1 MTLRNETLDVLCQM
15 LQTGDEA
22 DRCYSARALGN
33 LRDTAPVEL
42 LIERLRDEDLDVAID
57 AAEALGKIGSTDAL
71 PALIESLENDNSG
84 ELCAVIAESLGKIG
98 SSESVDALLK
108 ILLERPPELEW
119 DDDWDTWWDVQMEAV
134 KALGTAKAEIAIDSL
149 ANFIDDDEQQDIE
162 SEILNALVNISDNG
176 VARVIERLQNIESR
190 PQHRRRAARALAKST
205 TSAAAAALGRVLMDK
220 APEVRAEAALSLA
233 AQNAEKYLSALVL
246 MLRDPSGEVREATI
260 KAVIQLAE
268 GGANSDDLQ
277 QALYPMLTDP
287 SSQVR
292 ATLFTTLLPVVLNNP
307 LSDKNFDEVVRGI
320 SDSAA
325 ETTSAACTL
334 LGANGNPA
342 AVAPLLE
349 LLDDPSGHPMAR
361 REAALSVGKL
371 GQIDTDVIETL
382 SRAVGDKQQPVRL
395 AALTALMALET
406 SGNSI
411 TEDEENPVRRP
422 LAIVIDAV
430 NGKIAVVDESAP
442 AAEEAVTE
450 DESDTPEET
459 TSPATDQIQ
468 GQAVEFDTDA
478 MKRIAEPPI
487 SSEILEEPV
496 PEHIAEGIALPET
509 PARIVQE
516 GEVKPAISTLDAIA
530 MENVELML
538 NDSASEKEPEHDK
551 VTQEYLGIVDDNK
564 EIMRRMRSMRRI
576 NAEQD
581 VRRLGARV
589 LAETEEESAIEAL
602 IQALSDEDELVRR
615 EAAEAIGAIGLRN
628 RHLPKLTD
636 AVGTLITQLAIG
648 DIEQRVTCARSLSY
662 LGNRTA
668 LAPLMEATK
677 APEFTLRVQA
687 TESLARLSVDA
698 LEPEGAGHMV
708 VRDVP
713 PLSVARRLM
722 ESLDDKEMGVRVAA
736 AKGLAQVLKPLNEET
751 FTQKAVEKI
760 VSSVSVGTGEEAR
773 LIGKALRQF
782 DTNLGNR
789 TLLAQLKEADDSVK
803 RSVLIEMIEELLS
816 PDQDQSEQAA

>member
-1 MTLRNETLDVLCQM
+1 MTLRNETLDVLCQ
-15 LQTGDEA
+15 LLRTGDEA
-22 DRCYSARALGN
+22 DRCYSARALGI
-33 LRDTAPVEL
+33 LRDTTPVEL
-42 LIERLRDEDLDVAID
+42 LIERLRDEDVDVAID
-57 AAEALGKIGSTDAL
+57 AAEALGKIGSTDAV

-98 SSESVDALLK
+98 SNGSVGALLK
-108 ILLERPPELEW
+108 ILVERPPELEW
-119 DDDWDTWWDVQMEAV
+119 DDDWDTWWDVQMQAV

-149 ANFIDDDEQQDIE
+149 ANFIDDEEQQDIE

-176 VARVIERLQNIESR
+176 VARVIERLRNIESR
-190 PQHRRRAARALAKST
+190 PQHRRRAARALANAAT
-205 TSAAAAALGRVLMDK
+205 PAAATALGRALTDK
-220 APEVRAEAALSLA
+220 EPQVRAEAALSLA
-233 AQNAEKYLSALVL
+233 AQKAEKYLSALVL
-246 MLRDPSGEVREATI
+246 MLRDPSGEVREAAI

-307 LSDKNFDEVVRGI
+307 LSDENFDEVVRGI

-371 GQIDTDVIETL
+371 GQIDTDVIEIL

-406 SGNSI
+406 SGNDT
-411 TEDEENPVRRP
+411 TEDEENPLQRP
-422 LAIVIDAV
+422 LEIIIDAV
-430 NGKIAVVDESAP
+430 NGKIAVVNESP
-442 AAEEAVTE
+442 AAEDSAM
-450 DESDTPEET
+450 DEGNDVMEESA
-459 TSPATDQIQ
+459 SPTAEQAE
-468 GQAVEFDTDA
+468 GQVVEFDPDA
-478 MKRIAEPPI
+478 MQRFAETTTPV
-487 SSEILEEPV
+487 EIHAEPV
-496 PEHIAEGIALPET
+496 PEHITEGIVLPET

-516 GEVKPAISTLDAIA
+516 GEVPPAMSTLDAIA
-530 MENVELML
+530 MENVEMVL
-538 NDSASEKEPEHDK
+538 NASAPVEAPEHDA

-564 EIMRRMRSMRRI
+564 EIVRRMRSMRRI

-589 LAETEEESAIEAL
+589 LAETEEESAVDAL
-602 IQALSDEDELVRR
+602 IQALSDEDDLLRR
-615 EAAEAIGAIGLRN
+615 EAAEAIGEMGLRN
-628 RHLPKLTD
+628 RHIPKLTD

-648 DIEQRVTCARSLSY
+648 DIEQRVTCARTLSY
-662 LGNRTA
+662 LGNRAA
-668 LAPLMEATK
+668 LAPLMEAAK

-687 TESLARLSVDA
+687 TESLARLSVDS
-698 LEPEGAGHMV
+698 LEPEEAGHMV

-722 ESLDDKEMGVRVAA
+722 ECLDDKEMGVRVAA
-736 AKGLAQVLKPLNEET
+736 AKGLAQVLKPLHEET

-773 LIGKALRQF
+773 LIGRALRQF
-782 DTNLGNR
+782 DTNLGNK

-803 RSVLIEMIEELLS
+803 RSVFIEMIEELLN
-816 PDQDQSEQAA
+816 PDQDQPEQAA